1 MKRKERQNITEEDII
16 DVSSEGLP
24 KNKRSGGP
32 EVDIYDDVEK
42 VKLNEYYI
50 SIAYRLRIAKFLS
63 FTLLIVFVLCMLT
76 AFSDDITTEK
86 FRYLMKD
93 MNIDVPITP
102 SDFGNISYTEDP
114 EAVFGIFK
122 NDVVSVGRHKVEV
135 VDTAGNIVLNSDI
148 SYVKPRISI
157 GEKYFLIYDL
167 AGYDFSVYNSFS
179 LIYSEKLDYPI
190 SHAYMSDDGRILII
204 TKSDDYR
211 CVAIMYNK
219 DYEQAYTWKTNDK
232 YVFDGVLRSDGSFTL
247 LCASVSD
254 GSFDCVTV
262 DGNMKQD
269 DVTVSPVKKD
279 TMGLYF
285 GEFESGKRVI
295 FCTEGI
301 IFEDENKDVI
311 SKINY
316 SSDVCVLTEH
326 TEKYALNIMD
336 TSSLGAENILNVFSE
351 NGENILSLPVDEHP
365 LSVYFY
371 DEDVYIIYTDGIVR
385 ININNGEKVKY
396 KSDSVINTL
405 LQTENGIILAVGKT
419 RAYPLDGSEF
429 N

>member
-135 VDTAGNIVLNSDI
+135 VDTAGNIV
-148 SYVKPRISI
+148 
-157 GEKYFLIYDL
+157 
-167 AGYDFSVYNSFS
+167 
-179 LIYSEKLDYPI
+179 
-190 SHAYMSDDGRILII
+190 
-204 TKSDDYR
+204 
-211 CVAIMYNK
+211 
-219 DYEQAYTWKTNDK
+219 
-232 YVFDGVLRSDGSFTL
+232 
-247 LCASVSD
+247 
-254 GSFDCVTV
+254 
-262 DGNMKQD
+262 
-269 DVTVSPVKKD
+269 
-279 TMGLYF
+279 
-285 GEFESGKRVI
+285 
-295 FCTEGI
+295 
-301 IFEDENKDVI
+301 
-311 SKINY
+311 
-316 SSDVCVLTEH
+316 
-326 TEKYALNIMD
+326 
-336 TSSLGAENILNVFSE
+336 
-351 NGENILSLPVDEHP
+351 
-365 LSVYFY
+365 
-371 DEDVYIIYTDGIVR
+371 
-385 ININNGEKVKY
+385 
-396 KSDSVINTL
+396 
-405 LQTENGIILAVGKT
+405 
-419 RAYPLDGSEF
+419 
-429 N
+429 